1 MTLLVQDWN
10 TGVWMFPRGKVNQ
23 DEEPT
28 QCAAREMLEE
38 TGFDVLDSIDP
49 DKYVQTTKGKK
60 QRLFIIENVS
70 AKRKFQPQCRKEI
83 RLVKN

>member
-49 DKYVQTTKGKK
+49 EGGGWGFIHYIKPTYCHIIFFIHRKWENTT
-60 QRLFIIENVS
+60 INS
-70 AKRKFQPQCRKEI
+70 
-83 RLVKN
+83 